1 MNEVSSEAKETILK
15 RYAAGEKVV
24 DLAREFNVS
33 RSTIYLWL
41 KKSQDNIL
49 KDHSFTAKE
58 FKSLQQKCERLE
70 KIVRILQESPCE
82 IILRKTSYHI

>member
-49 KDHSFTAKE
+49 KDH
-58 FKSLQQKCERLE
+58 
-70 KIVRILQESPCE
+70 
-82 IILRKTSYHI
+82 